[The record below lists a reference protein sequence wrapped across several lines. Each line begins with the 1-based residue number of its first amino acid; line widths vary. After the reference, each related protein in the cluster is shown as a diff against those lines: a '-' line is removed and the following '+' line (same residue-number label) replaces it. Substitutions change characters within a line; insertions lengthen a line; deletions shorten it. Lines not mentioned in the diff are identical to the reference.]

1 MNGKV
6 GKRLRKLSVEQSQFK
21 KSEKEAIIYP
31 HKMKSKIGEKIVE
44 QVINFVTQRYK
55 KDSPM
60 FLYRKLKRQWK
71 ALPWDRRKIENLVT
85 EI

>member
-6 GKRLRKLSVEQSQFK
+6 AKRLRKLAVQQSDMK
-21 KSEKEAIIYP
+21 KSEKEQIVYP
-31 HKMKSKIGEKIVE
+31 HKMKRKIGEKIVE
-44 QVINFVTQRYK
+44 QAINFVTQKYK

-71 ALPWDRRKIENLVT
+71 ALSWDRRRIENLIVN
-85 EI
+85 